1 MEQTRLFAINFGR
14 MWTGE
19 FSGKSIYRWVSI
31 EDSTGKGKESDP
43 YNASVNASEEKCLLR
58 STLHG
63 SKHPRT
69 FRYSSSLVLSLVYL
83 SQVPRSPKCDTH
95 GHFCLIFG
103 NIAIITKSST
113 LISKINVAKLNSC
126 VKMMF

>member
-1 MEQTRLFAINFGR
+1 MRLKYFNLIVTITQLFN
-14 MWTGE
+14 M
-19 FSGKSIYRWVSI
+19 
-31 EDSTGKGKESDP
+31 
-43 YNASVNASEEKCLLR
+43 N
-58 STLHG
+58 
-63 SKHPRT
+63 
-69 FRYSSSLVLSLVYL
+69 

-103 NIAIITKSST
+103 NIAIFIKSST